1 MINIKRYSILFVV
14 LTCLSV
20 ARADT
25 DGRFLGRGINLDR
38 KKVIQAPPQVA
49 PAPAPLLPPAP
60 RPAPPEPLPVPPAP
74 APAVQHDTHCC
85 KVRLL
90 KQMPAEVAF
99 GQEFMYQLQVIAC
112 ENVAEVVVRDAIP
125 DGASYVRS
133 EPAAQLSGNQM
144 VWALGD
150 MDAGQTREIRI
161 WLRPDREGRLGSCA
175 TVHALSRVCAF
186 TVVARAALAITK
198 TGPATALLGEDI
210 TYNIVVSNSGTTA
223 ARGVVITDNLPD
235 GLAHSSGQSALSLN
249 VGDLGPSQSRSFPI
263 VVKGVKRGRYCN
275 IATATASNAQ
285 RVTAEAC
292 TMITQPGL
300 QVTKV
305 GPQEQFIGKTAEY
318 TITVINIGDT
328 RLNNVTVTDSAPAA
342 TRILSAA
349 GANVSE
355 SQAIWQIPELG
366 PGERRSFNLSLTTAP
381 AGTHANSVV
390 AAAGGLTANAQAA
403 TLWRGLGAMLVEV
416 VDDPDPILIG
426 GTTTYTIRIT
436 NQGSADL
443 VNVNTVGQFPREITP
458 VAAQNGTITGSTVRF
473 QTIPRIGAGQN
484 ATFTVT
490 GRGAI
495 VGDARTKFIFTEDS
509 LSTPVVEEES
519 TRVF

>member
-1 MINIKRYSILFVV
+1 MINIKWYSILFVV

-60 RPAPPEPLPVPPAP
+60 RPAPPEPPPVPP

-112 ENVAEVVVRDAIP
+112 ENVAEVVVRDVIP

-150 MDAGQTREIRI
+150 MDAGQTREIRV

-275 IATATASNAQ
+275 TATATASNAQ

-305 GPQEQFIGKTAEY
+305 GPPEQFIGKTAEY

-328 RLNNVTVTDSAPAA
+328 RLNNVTVTDSAPTA

-355 SQAIWQIPELG
+355 SQASWQIPELG
-366 PGERRSFNLSLTTAP
+366 PGERRSFNLSLTTAT

-403 TLWRGLGAMLVEV
+403 TLWRGVGAILVEV
-416 VDDPDPILIG
+416 VDDPDPILVG
-426 GTTTYTIRIT
+426 STTTYTIRVT

-443 VNVNTVGQFPREITP
+443 VNINTAAVFPAQIAP
-458 VAAQNGTITGSTVRF
+458 VATAQG
-473 QTIPRIGAGQN
+473 
-484 ATFTVT
+484 TVT
-490 GRGAI
+490 GQNVKFQTVPRLGSKQSVEFRLTARGVS
-495 VGDARTKFIFTEDS
+495 VGDTRVKFTFTEDS
-509 LSTPVVEEES
+509 LTSPIVEEES